1 MFSEGGL
8 TSPDIWIVITIIVT
22 ASISILLNPLVFRD
36 NIRKKRSIARDL
48 YMALS
53 ATDFFSSIVL
63 SAFLCQRILQPI
75 EEQCIKD
82 KGATFCQTEYYK
94 YTRTATTAEKVV
106 ESVKW
111 SLMYAPITITS
122 VLAFSRWYQISYPLR
137 VLNRNALEM
146 ILTVWCICQVI
157 YSILTMLIGS
167 PTLMTIYIQ
176 SVIIDNSAYMW
187 IDYILVGLQS
197 FLSIVAALLTIW
209 SVVKSQN
216 VSENREIRARRTR
229 STIRI
234 MLLNAG
240 SIAYFGVI
248 VGTSNIDRK
257 NLVLGSI
264 ITVAASVCLLPI
276 LQSAYNPVIYTLLT
290 KGIFNSNS
298 RVRAG
303 N

>member
-1 MFSEGGL
+1 
-8 TSPDIWIVITIIVT
+8 
-22 ASISILLNPLVFRD
+22 
-36 NIRKKRSIARDL
+36 
-48 YMALS
+48 
-53 ATDFFSSIVL
+53 
-63 SAFLCQRILQPI
+63 
-75 EEQCIKD
+75 
-82 KGATFCQTEYYK
+82 
-94 YTRTATTAEKVV
+94 
-106 ESVKW
+106 
-111 SLMYAPITITS
+111 
-122 VLAFSRWYQISYPLR
+122 
-137 VLNRNALEM
+137 
-146 ILTVWCICQVI
+146 
-157 YSILTMLIGS
+157 
-167 PTLMTIYIQ
+167 MTIYIQ

-276 LQSAYNPVIYTLLT
+276 LQSTYNPVIYTLLT
-290 KGIFNSNS
+290 KGILNSNS